1 MRFKSFC
8 YARCFVP
15 INPKSK
21 RAVLNLIRTVLLSML
36 CVVLIVSS
44 DLGKEAMAGV
54 TIQPIEEAELDE
66 LLNAGESRLVVTFVA
81 AWCPPCID
89 ELPILN
95 KLYRKYDSKGL
106 KLIGITIDIEGP
118 RAMQPIVD
126 KLKIDFPI
134 YWYGEK
140 GVQKFKL
147 NAIPMLFF
155 IKDGEIVEKLYGR
168 RPESALNKKFKQF
181 LK

>member
-1 MRFKSFC
+1 MIRRVIFC
-8 YARCFVP
+8 LAF
-15 INPKSK
+15 
-21 RAVLNLIRTVLLSML
+21 
-36 CVVLIVSS
+36 VVLFISAGFGN
-44 DLGKEAMAGV
+44 DAMAGV
-54 TIQPIEEAELDE
+54 KIQPIEEAELDA
-66 LLNAGESRLVVTFVA
+66 LINAENGRLVVTFAA

-95 KLYRKYDSKGL
+95 KLYHRYKNKGF
-106 KLIGITIDIEGP
+106 KLVGITIDIEGP
-118 RAMQPIVD
+118 GAMQPIVD

-168 RPESALNKKFKQF
+168 RPEGQLNNKFKEF

>member
-1 MRFKSFC
+1 M
-8 YARCFVP
+8 
-15 INPKSK
+15 
-21 RAVLNLIRTVLLSML
+21 IRRMIL
-36 CVVLIVSS
+36 CLAFVVLFILASFGNDV
-44 DLGKEAMAGV
+44 MAGV
-54 TIQPIEEAELDE
+54 KIQPIEESELDV
-66 LLNAGESRLVVTFVA
+66 LINAKNGRLVVTFAA

-95 KLYRKYDSKGL
+95 KLYHRYQNKGF
-106 KLIGITIDIEGP
+106 KLVGITIDVEGP
-118 RAMQPIVD
+118 GAMQPIVD

-168 RPESALNKKFKQF
+168 RPEAQLNKKFKEF

>member
-1 MRFKSFC
+1 LAF
-8 YARCFVP
+8 
-15 INPKSK
+15 
-21 RAVLNLIRTVLLSML
+21 
-36 CVVLIVSS
+36 VVLFILASFGNDV
-44 DLGKEAMAGV
+44 MAGV
-54 TIQPIEEAELDE
+54 KIQPIEEAELDV
-66 LLNAGESRLVVTFVA
+66 LINAKNGRLVVTFAA

-95 KLYRKYDSKGL
+95 KLYHRYKNKGL
-106 KLIGITIDIEGP
+106 KLVGITIDVEGP
-118 RAMQPIVD
+118 GAMQPVVD
-126 KLKIDFPI
+126 KLKIAFPI

-168 RPESALNKKFKQF
+168 RPEAQLNKKFKEF

>member
-1 MRFKSFC
+1 MKLSAVFLLMCLVSIT
-8 YARCFVP
+8 YAGADGEALA
-15 INPKSK
+15 S
-21 RAVLNLIRTVLLSML
+21 TV
-36 CVVLIVSS
+36 IV
-44 DLGKEAMAGV
+44 
-54 TIQPIEEAELDE
+54 PIEEAKLDE
-66 LLNAGESRLVVTFVA
+66 LLNARESRLVVTFVA

-95 KLYRKYDSKGL
+95 KLYRKYNNKGL

-168 RPESALNKKFKQF
+168 RSEGALNKKFKEF

>member
-1 MRFKSFC
+1 MILFIGCNS
-8 YARCFVP
+8 
-15 INPKSK
+15 
-21 RAVLNLIRTVLLSML
+21 
-36 CVVLIVSS
+36 
-44 DLGKEAMAGV
+44 EAPAGV
-54 TIQPIEEAELDE
+54 QIQPIEEAKLDA
-66 LLNAGESRLVVTFVA
+66 LINAEDGRLVVTFAA

-95 KLYRKYDSKGL
+95 KLYHKYKDKGL

-118 RAMQPIVD
+118 QAMQPIVD

-140 GVQKFKL
+140 SVQKFKL

-168 RPESALNKKFKQF
+168 RPEAQLNKKFKQF

>member
-1 MRFKSFC
+1 MR
-8 YARCFVP
+8 
-15 INPKSK
+15 
-21 RAVLNLIRTVLLSML
+21 RAIYCLVSAALLIL
-36 CVVLIVSS
+36 
-44 DLGKEAMAGV
+44 AGCNNDSIASV
-54 TIQPIEEAELDE
+54 KIEPIEEAKLDK
-66 LLNAGESRLVVTFVA
+66 LINAKDGRLVVTFVA

-95 KLYRKYDSKGL
+95 KLYHSYKNKGL
-106 KLIGITIDIEGP
+106 KLIGISIDIEGP
-118 RAMQPIVD
+118 RAMQPIAD

-140 GVQKFKL
+140 GVKKFKL

-155 IKDGEIVEKLYGR
+155 IKNGEIVEKLYGR
-168 RPESALNKKFKQF
+168 HPEGPLNKKFKEF

>member
-1 MRFKSFC
+1 MRRVIFC
-8 YARCFVP
+8 LAF
-15 INPKSK
+15 
-21 RAVLNLIRTVLLSML
+21 
-36 CVVLIVSS
+36 VVLFMSAGFGY
-44 DLGKEAMAGV
+44 DAMAGV
-54 TIQPIEEAELDE
+54 KIQPIEEAELDA
-66 LLNAGESRLVVTFVA
+66 LINAENGRLVVTFAA

-95 KLYRKYDSKGL
+95 KLYHRYKNKGF
-106 KLIGITIDIEGP
+106 KLVGITIDIEGP
-118 RAMQPIVD
+118 GAMQPIVD

-155 IKDGEIVEKLYGR
+155 IKDGVIVEKLYGR
-168 RPESALNKKFKQF
+168 RPEGQLNNKFKEF

>member
-1 MRFKSFC
+1 MIRRVIFC
-8 YARCFVP
+8 
-15 INPKSK
+15 
-21 RAVLNLIRTVLLSML
+21 LL
-36 CVVLIVSS
+36 CVALVIYAGCGNDSI
-44 DLGKEAMAGV
+44 AGV
-54 TIQPIEEAELDE
+54 KIQPIEEARLDA
-66 LLNAGESRLVVTFVA
+66 LINAEDGRLVVTFAA

-95 KLYRKYDSKGL
+95 KLYHKYKDKGL
-106 KLIGITIDIEGP
+106 ELIGITIDIDGP
-118 RAMQPIVD
+118 QAMQSIVD

-140 GVQKFKL
+140 SVQKFKL

-155 IKDGEIVEKLYGR
+155 INDGEIVEKLYGR
-168 RPESALNKKFKQF
+168 HPEGQLNKKFKEF

>member
-1 MRFKSFC
+1 M
-8 YARCFVP
+8 
-15 INPKSK
+15 
-21 RAVLNLIRTVLLSML
+21 IRSVIFLLA
-36 CVVLIVSS
+36 CVVLPFTGCSAVASAS
-44 DLGKEAMAGV
+44 V
-54 TIQPIEEAELDE
+54 TIQPIEETKLDE
-66 LLNAGESRLVVTFVA
+66 LINGGDGRLVVTFVA

-95 KLYRKYDSKGL
+95 KLYHKYKNRGL
-106 KLIGITIDIEGP
+106 KLIGISIDLEGP
-118 RAMQPIVD
+118 GALQPIIA

-155 IKDGEIVEKLYGR
+155 IKDGEVVDKLYGR
-168 RPESALNKKFKQF
+168 RPEGQLNKRFKEF

>member
-1 MRFKSFC
+1 MKLSAVFLLMCLVSVT
-8 YARCFVP
+8 YAGAGGEALA
-15 INPKSK
+15 S
-21 RAVLNLIRTVLLSML
+21 TV
-36 CVVLIVSS
+36 IV
-44 DLGKEAMAGV
+44 
-54 TIQPIEEAELDE
+54 PIEEAELDK
-66 LLNAGESRLVVTFVA
+66 LLNAREDRLVVTFVA

-95 KLYRKYDSKGL
+95 KLYRKYNNKGL

-126 KLKIDFPI
+126 KLKIDFSI

-155 IKDGEIVEKLYGR
+155 IKDGEIVEKVYGR
-168 RPESALNKKFKQF
+168 RSESALNKKFKEF

>member
-1 MRFKSFC
+1 MKQNVILFLAC
-8 YARCFVP
+8 VA
-15 INPKSK
+15 
-21 RAVLNLIRTVLLSML
+21 LLIFAGFSNGA
-36 CVVLIVSS
+36 I
-44 DLGKEAMAGV
+44 AGV
-54 TIQPIEEAELDE
+54 TIQPIAEAELDE

-95 KLYRKYDSKGL
+95 KLYRKYHNKGL

-168 RPESALNKKFKQF
+168 RPASALNKKFKEF
-181 LK
+181 LN

>member
-1 MRFKSFC
+1 MRKVISC
-8 YARCFVP
+8 LVFVT
-15 INPKSK
+15 
-21 RAVLNLIRTVLLSML
+21 LLIYTGCSND
-36 CVVLIVSS
+36 S
-44 DLGKEAMAGV
+44 MAGV
-54 TIQPIEEAELDE
+54 KIQPIEETRLDALINAE
-66 LLNAGESRLVVTFVA
+66 NGRLVVTFAA

-95 KLYRKYDSKGL
+95 KLYHRYKNKGL

-118 RAMQPIVD
+118 GAMQPIVD

-155 IKDGEIVEKLYGR
+155 IKDGVIVEKLYGR
-168 RPESALNKKFKQF
+168 RPEGQLNNKFKEF

>member
-1 MRFKSFC
+1 MKLSAVFLLMCLISLT
-8 YARCFVP
+8 YAGAGG
-15 INPKSK
+15 N
-21 RAVLNLIRTVLLSML
+21 ALAGTV
-36 CVVLIVSS
+36 IV
-44 DLGKEAMAGV
+44 
-54 TIQPIEEAELDE
+54 PIEEAELDE

-95 KLYRKYDSKGL
+95 KLYRKYHNKGL

-168 RPESALNKKFKQF
+168 RPASALNKKLREF
-181 LK
+181 LN

>member
-1 MRFKSFC
+1 M
-8 YARCFVP
+8 A
-15 INPKSK
+15 
-21 RAVLNLIRTVLLSML
+21 LLIYSG
-36 CVVLIVSS
+36 CS
-44 DLGKEAMAGV
+44 DNSMAGV
-54 TIQPIEEAELDE
+54 KIQPIEEAELDA
-66 LLNAGESRLVVTFVA
+66 LINAKSGRLVVTFAA

-95 KLYRKYDSKGL
+95 KLYHRYQNKGL
-106 KLIGITIDIEGP
+106 KLVGITIDIEGP
-118 RAMQPIVD
+118 GAMQPIVD

-168 RPESALNKKFKQF
+168 RPEGQLNNKFKEF

>member
-1 MRFKSFC
+1 MIRRVILC
-8 YARCFVP
+8 LVFV
-15 INPKSK
+15 
-21 RAVLNLIRTVLLSML
+21 ALLIYTGCSNDS
-36 CVVLIVSS
+36 I
-44 DLGKEAMAGV
+44 AGV
-54 TIQPIEEAELDE
+54 KIQPIEEARLDA
-66 LLNAGESRLVVTFVA
+66 LINAEDGRLVVTFAA

-95 KLYRKYDSKGL
+95 KLHHKYKDKGL

-118 RAMQPIVD
+118 QAMQPIVD

-140 GVQKFKL
+140 SVQKFKL

-168 RPESALNKKFKQF
+168 RPEAQLNKKFKQF